1 MVELT
6 HDSRPIIGRGPP
18 LTAYFLTLAAISVG
32 LMVADQRYNQID
44 RIRESLSRVIYPVQ
58 RAVDFP
64 FRATDWVTGS
74 FADRSR
80 LRQENL
86 ELTARLRAVCEP
98 KRRHRNRG
106 GGLLGRWRHG
116 SLSLALRKCQERPPM
131 SSITGPSTEVC
142 RCVLQNARLGR

>member
-1 MVELT
+1 MVELS

-32 LMVADQRYNQID
+32 LMVADQRYHQID

-86 ELTARLRAVCEP
+86 ELTEQHPGAF
-98 KRRHRNRG
+98 
-106 GGLLGRWRHG
+106 GL
-116 SLSLALRKCQERPPM
+116 Q
-131 SSITGPSTEVC
+131 
-142 RCVLQNARLGR
+142 